1 MAKIS
6 QTHHITRRGVVKRN
20 PRKINR
26 TLQEQAQYDR
36 ASSNSVYDTKLRE
49 LMDMG
54 WSYGAAHR
62 VALADDISSS
72 NKEKRCKSCG
82 KKLSTSDYG
91 YYCSNEKCKLFDQD
105 ILAYE
110 R

>member
-62 VALADDISSS
+62 VALAEDMSSS
-72 NKEKRCKSCG
+72 KNETEEYFLGADPKKHKDYKWFAG
-82 KKLSTSDYG
+82 KK
-91 YYCSNEKCKLFDQD
+91 
-105 ILAYE
+105 
-110 R
+110 